1 MAYVLHLLILV
12 AIFALLAAA
21 LNVAAG
27 YARLLSVSHAAL
39 FGIGAY
45 TSALLVMR
53 CGTPWPLALAAAL
66 GAGVA
71 AGALLGTIAW
81 RLRGDY
87 FLMAT
92 LGAGEIVHSIM
103 VNASSLTGGPVGL
116 MNVPPPAFGRWVAS
130 GEGGVLLLYVPVIAA
145 VVYALYLL
153 ERSPLGRV
161 LRAIG
166 DDELGAQVLGKPTP
180 ALKMTALCVSGA
192 VAAVAGAMYAHYASY
207 IDPSSFVFD
216 VSLLVLVMVVL
227 GGLGNVLG
235 ACVGTTAVLLLPEA
249 LRFVGLPA
257 ARAAQIQQVLFGTV
271 LIAMMVFRFRGF
283 VPPRPLE
290 ENDRP

>member
-1 MAYVLHLLILV
+1 MGYVLHLLILV

-27 YARLLSVSHAAL
+27 YARLLSVCHAAV

-53 CGTPWPLALAAAL
+53 FRTPWLIGVVGAL
-66 GAGVA
+66 V
-71 AGALLGTIAW
+71 AGALVGVLLSTVAW

-92 LGAGEIVHSIM
+92 LGAGEIIHSIM
-103 VNASSLTGGPVGL
+103 VNAAPLTGGPVGL
-116 MNVPPPAFGRWVAS
+116 INVPPPAFGPWVAS
-130 GEGGVLLLYVPVIAA
+130 SKGVVLLLYGTLTIAA
-145 VVYALYLL
+145 IRALYLL
-153 ERSPLGRV
+153 ERSPFGRV

-166 DDELGAQVLGKPTP
+166 DDELGAQVAGKRTP

-192 VAAVAGAMYAHYASY
+192 AAALAGALYAHYASY
-207 IDPSSFVFD
+207 VDPSSFVFD

-227 GGLGNVLG
+227 GGLGNVVG
-235 ACVGTTAVLLLPEA
+235 ACAGAATVLLLPEA

-257 ARAAQIQQVLFGTV
+257 ARAAQIQQVLFGAV
-271 LIAMMVFRFRGF
+271 LIGMMIFRFRGF

-290 ENDRP
+290 ANDRP